1 MDSWFCSSDYH
12 IGFFWKISSQFDWI
26 DLSASIFLWELS
38 FFFSFSAIS
47 KVAMLIGERD
57 LVRIGFVLII
67 MIYVPVK
74 SILGDIHCSE
84 AMLANSMAFIT
95 PIV

>member
-1 MDSWFCSSDYH
+1 
-12 IGFFWKISSQFDWI
+12 
-26 DLSASIFLWELS
+26 
-38 FFFSFSAIS
+38 
-47 KVAMLIGERD
+47 MLIGERD